1 MSRHCRIITK
11 PRYLDDY
18 VLLADQES
26 EMLVLTMDGEL
37 ENYLEAEHIREWIE
51 DMVAKLELLQETR
64 RVSL

>member
-1 MSRHCRIITK
+1 M
-11 PRYLDDY
+11 
-18 VLLADQES
+18 LLADQES